1 MESGALVDGNYIE
14 APGHEGVAIFDSWN
28 NSVGRGPLRVT
39 NNIIVNVRSGIG
51 HNNGI
56 EVQSPA
62 LSGSN
67 QVWASPMNIENNS
80 VYLTAAPCITVSSSS
95 LAGGTGASALNN
107 ICHSTSGG
115 ITGGSAYTTHDYN
128 DYFNAG
134 VSCPVSGESHS
145 MCVDP
150 QFVSTAAPYVD
161 VNFKLQSG
169 TQVQSAG
176 FDLSSVFT
184 NDYFGNTRATPWD
197 MSASAMSSTT
207 TGPNPPTA
215 LTATVN

>member
-1 MESGALVDGNYIE
+1 
-14 APGHEGVAIFDSWN
+14 
-28 NSVGRGPLRVT
+28 
-39 NNIIVNVRSGIG
+39 
-51 HNNGI
+51 
-56 EVQSPA
+56 
-62 LSGSN
+62 
-67 QVWASPMNIENNS
+67 
-80 VYLTAAPCITVSSSS
+80 
-95 LAGGTGASALNN
+95 
-107 ICHSTSGG
+107 
-115 ITGGSAYTTHDYN
+115 
-128 DYFNAG
+128 
-134 VSCPVSGESHS
+134 